1 MELVSDELLS
11 ASLEALLS
19 SLDTWLE
26 LDSSVVEEV
35 LEAALTVPLRLLSVT
50 MEERRMLS
58 MASWFS

>member
-11 ASLEALLS
+11 TSLEALLS

-35 LEAALTVPLRLLSVT
+35 LEAALTVPLRLQIGRAHV
-50 MEERRMLS
+50 
-58 MASWFS
+58 